1 MIIKQYL
8 WIKKIISRCSAQ
20 PVLCYQDGGPVVE
33 VLASSRDPLALLS
46 WRLTS
51 SSALASSTFSLQSMT
66 RFVVYKHFTG
76 TQYYNIMKI
85 ENVPKNPHKN
95 HEGREHCCFWLRQ
108 QVDQCPRAQWKICLK
123 GDFFIIIFSIRKYD
137 LDHVSK
143 SWAET
148 SCWAQR
154 VLPLPTLEKSLS
166 STTRA
171 AQCSSYILPRERWF
185 LNQYIYFWKW
195 NVLSYLNIARIANAV
210 QCHN

>member
-1 MIIKQYL
+1 M
-8 WIKKIISRCSAQ
+8 IISRCSAQ

-108 QVDQCPRAQWKICLK
+108 QVDQCPRTQWKVCLK
-123 GDFFIIIFSIRKYD
+123 GEFFIIIFSIRKYD
-137 LDHVSK
+137 LSWSCFQKLGGNKLLGPKGVAVADSGEIIVIDNKGSAVFILHPASGKVVLESIHLLLKVKRTLISKHRKNCKCCPVS
-143 SWAET
+143 
-148 SCWAQR
+148 QLIVR
-154 VLPLPTLEKSLS
+154 
-166 STTRA
+166 
-171 AQCSSYILPRERWF
+171 
-185 LNQYIYFWKW
+185 
-195 NVLSYLNIARIANAV
+195 
-210 QCHN
+210 